1 MWGYGDGAF
10 LSDTDAN
17 QTLVHAGDHVAEAH
31 VGVIGVITRVAVGQK
46 ILTIVI
52 SKQTISIIFCRVNLA

>member
-10 LSDTDAN
+10 LSDADAN
-17 QTLVHAGDHVAEAH
+17 QTLVHASDHVALAH

-46 ILTIVI
+46 MLTIVI
-52 SKQTISIIFCRVNLA
+52 SKQIISIIFCRVHLA